1 MGVAIGLNL
10 ATMDVT
16 DQPRSRGTYRGF
28 LAARAGMPQW
38 LPHLLVMVAGMVILL
53 FVGLT
58 VFRALND
65 LIILVVISLFLATA
79 LEPAVN
85 FLARH
90 GWRRGAAT
98 GATFLVVF
106 LSGGLLVGMM
116 VPLVID
122 QTVEFIDRVPQYVDD
137 ISAQAEKLGFDV
149 SSERIQAALTD
160 IDATLQRYG
169 ADLAGSAFGVGSRL
183 LTTFFQ
189 GLTIALFTFYLVAD
203 APRFRRV
210 IMSTMPADQQR
221 EVLRVWE
228 IAIEKTGGYF
238 YSRAFLAVFAAATA
252 WIVFRII
259 GVPFA
264 AALALWLGVLS
275 QFLPVVGTYIGGA
288 LPALIALLESP
299 GKAIGVLIFIVVY
312 QQIENY
318 LLSPRITAKTMSL
331 HPAVSFGSAIAGATL
346 LGAPGAI
353 MALPVAATIQAFVS
367 TYLHRHE
374 VVESALTGAEPVE
387 PGPTEP
393 EPAPEGG

>member
-1 MGVAIGLNL
+1 M
-10 ATMDVT
+10 
-16 DQPRSRGTYRGF
+16 
-28 LAARAGMPQW
+28 AARAGMPEW
-38 LPHLLVMVAGMVILL
+38 LPHLLVMVAGMAIVL
-53 FVGLT
+53 FVGLNL
-58 VFRALND
+58 FRALRG
-65 LIILVVISLFLATA
+65 LIILLVISLFLATA

-90 GWRRGAAT
+90 GWRRGPAT
-98 GATFLVVF
+98 GATFLAVF

-122 QTVEFIDRVPQYVDD
+122 QTVEFIDRVPGYVDD
-137 ISAQAEKLGFDV
+137 ISVQADKLGLEI
-149 SSERIQAALTD
+149 SSERIQAALKD
-160 IDATLQRYG
+160 VDDTLQRYG

-210 IMSTMPADQQR
+210 LMSTMPAEQQR

-228 IAIEKTGGYF
+228 IAIDKTGGYF
-238 YSRAFLAVFAAATA
+238 YSRALLAAIAAVSS
-252 WIVFRII
+252 WIAFRIL

-275 QFLPVVGTYIGGA
+275 QFLPVIGTYVGGA

-299 GKAIGVLIFIVVY
+299 GKAVGVLVFIVVY

-318 LLSPRITAKTMSL
+318 LLSPRITARTMSV

-353 MALPVAATIQAFVS
+353 MALPVAATVQAFIS

-374 VVESALTGAEPVE
+374 VVESTLIGGAPGKSDEQE
-387 PGPTEP
+387 PGSEP
-393 EPAPEGG
+393 EID

>member
-1 MGVAIGLNL
+1 
-10 ATMDVT
+10 
-16 DQPRSRGTYRGF
+16 
-28 LAARAGMPQW
+28 MPEW
-38 LPHLLVMVAGMVILL
+38 LPHLLVMVAGMAIVL
-53 FVGLT
+53 FVGLNL
-58 VFRALND
+58 FRALRG
-65 LIILVVISLFLATA
+65 LIILLVISLFLATA

-90 GWRRGAAT
+90 GWRRGPAT
-98 GATFLVVF
+98 GATFLAVF

-122 QTVEFIDRVPQYVDD
+122 RTVEFIDRVPGYVDD
-137 ISAQAEKLGFDV
+137 ISVQADKLGLEI

-160 IDATLQRYG
+160 IDDTLQRYA

-210 IMSTMPADQQR
+210 LMSTMPAEQR

-228 IAIEKTGGYF
+228 IAIDKTGGYF
-238 YSRAFLAVFAAATA
+238 YSRALLAAIAAVSS
-252 WIVFRII
+252 WIVFRIL

-275 QFLPVVGTYIGGA
+275 QFLPVIGTYVGGA

-299 GKAIGVLIFIVVY
+299 GKAVGVLVFIVAY

-318 LLSPRITAKTMSL
+318 VLSPRITARTMSL

-353 MALPVAATIQAFVS
+353 MALPVAATVQAFIS

-374 VVESALTGAEPVE
+374 VVESTLIGAAPAKSDEQEPAQ
-387 PGPTEP
+387 EP
-393 EPAPEGG
+393 EID